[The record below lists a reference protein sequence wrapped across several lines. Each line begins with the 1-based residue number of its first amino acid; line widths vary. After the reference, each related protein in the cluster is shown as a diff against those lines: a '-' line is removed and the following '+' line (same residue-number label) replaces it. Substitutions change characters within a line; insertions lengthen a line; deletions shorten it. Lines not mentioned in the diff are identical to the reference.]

1 MKNIVLLILVAIVLY
16 AFSDNNGKQI
26 ICSKNAPTPIGPYS
40 QAIRSGGLVY
50 VSGQIA
56 LNSNGNIDT
65 SSIENETKQ
74 VLNNIKEVLEAANL
88 KMQNINKVSIYTTNL
103 KFFAQINEVYKSYFM
118 GQYPARETIQVSALP
133 KGAHIEISVMAD

>member
-16 AFSDNNGKQI
+16 AFSDNNGKQT
-26 ICSKNAPTPIGPYS
+26 ICSKNAPRPIGPYS
-40 QAIRSGGLVY
+40 QAIRSGKLVY

-56 LNSNGNIDT
+56 LNSNGNLDT

-103 KFFAQINEVYKSYFM
+103 KYFSQINEVYKSYFM

>member
-1 MKNIVLLILVAIVLY
+1 MKNILLLILVAIVLY

-56 LNSNGNIDT
+56 LYSNGNLVT

-88 KMQNINKVSIYTTNL
+88 KMQNLI
-103 KFFAQINEVYKSYFM
+103 
-118 GQYPARETIQVSALP
+118 R
-133 KGAHIEISVMAD
+133 

>member
-26 ICSKNAPTPIGPYS
+26 ICSNNAPKPIGPYS

-65 SSIENETKQ
+65 SSIKNETKQ

-103 KFFAQINEVYKSYFM
+103 KYFAQINEVYKSYFM

-133 KGAHIEISVMAD
+133 KGAHIEISVIAD